1 MSRKHVEWI
10 CRVCLS
16 PERDVGVR
24 CGDRSAPV
32 ACYGRKVTIMRQ
44 REAGLPGGG
53 DWSLLH
59 DTCFG
64 VIKVAERAFAEAGL
78 TYPQV
83 EVLAILSSREGG
95 VRPSDL
101 ADALVVETQSITG
114 LLDRMERSGLIRR
127 VPNPED
133 RRSVFVEPTDRAR
146 EAFDRTR
153 AMRQRLGRDLWG
165 SVSASNLESYR
176 RILGKLR
183 ARVMDELLP
192 KSVPL
197 GARARS
203 RRRRS
208 RS

>member
-1 MSRKHVEWI
+1 
-10 CRVCLS
+10 
-16 PERDVGVR
+16 
-24 CGDRSAPV
+24 
-32 ACYGRKVTIMRQ
+32 MRQ
-44 REAGLPGGG
+44 GVAGLPGGE

-64 VIKVAERAFAEAGL
+64 VIKVAERVFAEAGL

-83 EVLAILSSREGG
+83 EVLAILSSRGGG

-101 ADALVVETQSITG
+101 ADGLVVETQSITG

-133 RRSVFVEPTDRAR
+133 RRSVFVEPTAKAR
-146 EAFDRTR
+146 EAFERTKAAR
-153 AMRQRLGRDLWG
+153 ERLAKDLWG
-165 SVSASNLESYR
+165 SLSATNLEGYR

-183 ARVMDELLP
+183 TRVMDELLP
-192 KSVPL
+192 KSLPR

-203 RRRRS
+203 RRRKLAR
-208 RS
+208 

>member
-1 MSRKHVEWI
+1 M
-10 CRVCLS
+10 
-16 PERDVGVR
+16 
-24 CGDRSAPV
+24 
-32 ACYGRKVTIMRQ
+32 TMRQ
-44 REAGLPGGG
+44 GEVGLPGGE

-64 VIKVAERAFAEAGL
+64 VIKVAERAFAEVGL

-101 ADALVVETQSITG
+101 ADGLVVETQSITG
-114 LLDRMERSGLIRR
+114 LLDRMERSGLVRR

-133 RRSVFVEPTDRAR
+133 RRSVFVEPTAKAR
-146 EAFDRTR
+146 EAFDRTK
-153 AMRQRLGRDLWG
+153 ATRQRLAKELWG
-165 SVSASNLESYR
+165 SISTSNREAYR

-183 ARVMDELLP
+183 SRVMDELLP
-192 KSVPL
+192 KSLPS
-197 GARARS
+197 GARAQG

-208 RS
+208 RR